1 MNDTMKKHITAGK
14 AVDRAAVLTLLQV
27 GLNAGEMRFVRQVAE
42 DWLNAYPYDLHV
54 ELLRAQALIKDNKA
68 EVAFKVLRRL
78 CELDPEFLEAQ
89 EQLAKL
95 SRRVKPAV
103 AEAARAAATLLRQPF
118 QIPTDIQDWAQ
129 HALRAQQAFKV
140 GDLEQAELHVQ
151 AALLAQPPSP
161 LPALLHIQIAQAQG
175 LTWLAIENL
184 VELYSG
190 SWPHCLQLRLLH
202 ANFLMES
209 GQENAAVDALH
220 DCAAED
226 VSGQVARRMWGAGH
240 RFAALWPA
248 GLQQAI
254 TTPIPAKVAAGLG
267 WNQIDTLTFALPA
280 EAKAFEAPLE
290 STHVPMLDAG
300 ALKTREVKKDFA
312 KRIKD
317 QTPVLDEEAHAPM
330 FDGKALRSGKVKAE
344 FAKSIDI
351 DDALEFTPPP
361 AIPDESYEPQVSY
374 EPEGSYEPEAAYEPQ
389 VSYEPEGHGL
399 LSDELVAD
407 MAAQA
412 EVESK
417 SIFDASEAHAP
428 GLSNREPSD
437 LDHLVESKTI
447 DEFGE
452 NEAHTPGTDDNASAG
467 GEDFLDIQPEPHL
480 NTVAQTGGQDFLEAK
495 SEPAVAHS
503 DEAINETLQHALSAL
518 PETLIDL
525 EEVNTATAESLRL
538 RADGR
543 FPAYILLSSKENLVR
558 QYGMDGFASVDAS
571 LRAVAAATDAL
582 PKWGA
587 YVVYA
592 DDPACM
598 DAFGLNAVSGNDPW
612 AIKHLLADLDEALRQ
627 NGEMIGALMI
637 VGGPKIVPFHHLP
650 NPVDDDDKD
659 VPSDNPYASLDENYF
674 VPTWP
679 AGRLPTGTEKDPTA
693 LLKALN
699 RIEASRD
706 TVVAQQDP
714 VRQLITRLLMMFG
727 LWKPKRSSFGYTA
740 QVWQRASHSVYRT
753 IGEPKRLSL
762 SPPTQTG
769 KLPKEA
775 NKALQVAY
783 FNLHG
788 VEDGPD
794 WYGQRDPLL
803 TPTGPDYPV
812 ALSPSDVVNHGRAPQ
827 VVFSEACFG
836 ANIFNKT
843 VDNALA
849 LKFIDSGSKAVVGS
863 TVTSYGAVSTPLIA
877 ADLLGQTFWRL
888 LNEGHP
894 AGEALRRA
902 KIAMAQTMHRRQG
915 YLDGEDQKTLISF
928 ILYGDPLAQVS
939 TDASLPKRILRAESS
954 EMNTVCDLP
963 DAFGL
968 GDNIPMESL
977 PQETLATVKAVVKEY
992 LPGMQGSEVSVSH
1005 EHTNCQ
1011 NHNCPLPH
1019 PHNTGAKRTIMA
1031 PSRSLVTLSKKV
1043 QGAGRMHPKYARIT
1057 MDAQGK
1063 VVKLAVSR

>member
-1 MNDTMKKHITAGK
+1 MNDTLKKHITAGK
-14 AVDRAAVLTLLQV
+14 PVDRAAVLTLLQV
-27 GLNAGEMRFVRQVAE
+27 ALNAGEMRFVRQVAE

-54 ELLRAQALIKDNKA
+54 ELLRAQALIKDGKP
-68 EVAFKVLRRL
+68 EIAFKVLRRL
-78 CELDPEFLEAQ
+78 CELDPEFVEAQ

-95 SRRVKPAV
+95 ARRVKPAV
-103 AEAARAAATLLRQPF
+103 AEAARAAATVLRQPF
-118 QIPTDIQDWAQ
+118 QVPTDIQPWAQ
-129 HALRAQQAFKV
+129 SILRAQQAFKV
-140 GDLEQAELHVQ
+140 GDLEQAELHAQ

-161 LPALLHIQIAQAQG
+161 LPAMLHIQIAQAQG

-209 GQENAAVDALH
+209 GQENAAVDVLH

-226 VSGQVARRMWGAGH
+226 VSGQVARRLWGQSH

-248 GLQQAI
+248 ALQHAI
-254 TTPIPAKVAAGLG
+254 NTPIPAKVAAGLG
-267 WNQIDTLTFALPA
+267 WNQIDTFTFGQPA
-280 EAKAFEAPLE
+280 EAKDVEPRLE
-290 STHVPMLDAG
+290 SVHVPMLDAQ

-312 KRIKD
+312 KGIKNEKHL
-317 QTPVLDEEAHAPM
+317 LDEEAHTPM
-330 FDGKALRSGKVKAE
+330 FSGRALKAAKVKAE
-344 FAKSIDI
+344 FAKAIDI
-351 DDALEFTPPP
+351 DEALEFSLP
-361 AIPDESYEPQVSY
+361 AVM
-374 EPEGSYEPEAAYEPQ
+374 PEQAQ
-389 VSYEPEGHGL
+389 GHGL
-399 LSDELVAD
+399 LSDELAAD
-407 MAAQA
+407 MAAQVQA
-412 EVESK
+412 ESK
-417 SIFDASEAHAP
+417 AAFGASEAHAP
-428 GLSNREPSD
+428 GLADNDPE
-437 LDHLVESKTI
+437 LDQLAEAKAV
-447 DEFGE
+447 EFGQT
-452 NEAHTPGTDDNASAG
+452 EAHTPGSDEGESAG
-467 GEDFLDIQPEPHL
+467 GF
-480 NTVAQTGGQDFLEAK
+480 AYTGGPDLLEAK
-495 SEPAVAHS
+495 SEPHS
-503 DEAINETLQHALSAL
+503 SQSLDNQSDDAINETLQHALSAL

-525 EEVNTATAESLRL
+525 EEVNTATAETLRL

-543 FPAYILLSSKENLVR
+543 YPAYILLSSKDNLVR
-558 QYGMDGFASVDAS
+558 QYGMDGFSTVDAS
-571 LRAVAAATDAL
+571 LRAVATATDAL

-587 YVVYA
+587 YVIYA
-592 DDPACM
+592 DDEACM
-598 DAFGLNAVSGNDPW
+598 ASFGLKAVNANDPW
-612 AIKHLLADLDEALRQ
+612 AIKHMLADLDEALRQ
-627 NGEMIGALMI
+627 NGEMIGALLI
-637 VGGPKIVPFHHLP
+637 VGGPRIVPFHHLP

-679 AGRLPTGTEKDPTA
+679 AGRLPTGNEKDPGA

-699 RIEASRD
+699 RIEASREN
-706 TVVAQQDP
+706 VVAQQDP
-714 VRQLITRLLMMFG
+714 LRQLITRLLMMFG

-762 SPPTQTG
+762 SPPTETG

-775 NKALQVAY
+775 TKALQVAY

-803 TPTGPDYPV
+803 TPTGPDYPI
-812 ALSPSDVVNHGRAPQ
+812 ALSPNDVVNHGRAPQ

-928 ILYGDPLAQVS
+928 VLYGDPLAQVN

-954 EMNTVCDLP
+954 EMTTVCDLP
-963 DAFGL
+963 DAYGL
-968 GDNIPMESL
+968 GDNIPMEAL

-1019 PHNTGAKRTIMA
+1019 HHSGAKRTILA

-1043 QGAGRMHPKYARIT
+1043 PSAGRMHPKYARIT